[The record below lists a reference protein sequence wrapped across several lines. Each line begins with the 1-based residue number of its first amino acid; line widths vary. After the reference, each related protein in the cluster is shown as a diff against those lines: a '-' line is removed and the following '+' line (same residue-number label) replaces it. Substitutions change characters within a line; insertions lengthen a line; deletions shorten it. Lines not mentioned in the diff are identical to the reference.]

1 MQITAATWIESTT
14 IGRSWDKA
22 RDAGRIRAAFST
34 LALTRES
41 WPAPKHFLDAL
52 PRVEQAA
59 IGYTVKPLSP
69 AEADARLASI
79 RSLLNEP
86 MPNHSLTQKP
96 EREGPPLSAVEAE
109 LQAHYSDRKTAS
121 AGDA

>member
-14 IGRSWDKA
+14 IGRSWDQQ
-22 RDAGRIRAAFST
+22 RDSGRIRAAFST

-59 IGYTVKPLSP
+59 IGYEVKPATPEQAAAALKK
-69 AEADARLASI
+69 I
-79 RSLLNEP
+79 RDMLGEP
-86 MPNHSLTQKP
+86 MPVHTPPVK
-96 EREGPPLSAVEAE
+96 REGPPLADVEAD
-109 LQAHYSDRKTAS
+109 LKLHYCDRKS
-121 AGDA
+121 AAAGES